1 MLQTFQ
7 FFAPCPRGLE
17 ALLAQEIAQ
26 LGARDVRAADGG
38 VAFSGAPLMM
48 YRVNLHSRL
57 ASRVLWKLA
66 ERPYRSEDD
75 IYQLARS
82 VEWPALFALENTIKV
97 SVTAIKSPLRS
108 TEFVGLKVKDAVC
121 DAFRAKTGARPSV
134 DTQAPD
140 MRIHAFLTD
149 RMAVIYLDTSG
160 EPLFKRGYR
169 RETGAA
175 PLRENLAAG
184 IVQLSGWKA
193 DEPLLDPM
201 CGSGTILIEAAM
213 LARKMAPGM
222 QRDFAFQKFRD
233 FAPAIWQKLK
243 DEAQAGETHQPL
255 QLFGRDIDRTALR
268 HAESNMKAAGVA
280 DTIALEWGDYLDAAA
295 PADHGVLLT
304 NPPYGVRLEEQQHL
318 MSLYPQWG
326 DVLKQCFAGW
336 RAYFFTG
343 DMQLAK
349 TIRLKASK
357 RTPLFNGALDCRLF
371 EFLMVRGGNR
381 DK

>member
-17 ALLAQEIAQ
+17 ALLAQELSQ
-26 LGARDVRAADGG
+26 LGARDVRPSDGG
-38 VAFSGAPLMM
+38 VAFAGAPMLM
-48 YRVNLHSRL
+48 YKVNLQSRL

-66 ERPYRSEDD
+66 ERPYRTEED
-75 IYQLARS
+75 IYQLARG

-97 SVTAIKSPLRS
+97 SVTAVKSPLRS
-108 TEFVGLKVKDAVC
+108 PEFAGLKVKDAVC

-134 DTQAPD
+134 DTQEPD
-140 MRIHAFLTD
+140 MRIQLFLTD
-149 RMAVIYLDTSG
+149 RMAVVYLDTSG

-184 IVQLSGWKA
+184 IVQLSGWNP

-213 LARKMAPGM
+213 LARKIAPGLK
-222 QRDFAFQKFRD
+222 RSFAFQQFRD
-233 FAPAIWQKLK
+233 FAPAIWQRIK
-243 DEAQAGETHQPL
+243 DEAIAAQTGQPL
-255 QLFGRDIDRTALR
+255 ALFGRDIDARALR
-268 HAESNMKAAGVA
+268 HAEANMQAAGVA
-280 DTIALEWGDYLDAAA
+280 DAITLQQGDYLDAAA
-295 PADHGVLLT
+295 PADHGVLVT

-326 DVLKQCFAGW
+326 NVLKQYFAGW

-349 TIRLKASK
+349 VIRLKASK

-371 EFLMVRGGNR
+371 EFVMVKGGNR
-381 DK
+381 D

>member
-17 ALLAQEIAQ
+17 TLLASEITR
-26 LGARDVRAADGG
+26 LGARDVKVADGG
-38 VAFSGAPLMM
+38 VGFAGAPLMM

-66 ERPYRSEDD
+66 ERPYRSEED
-75 IYQLARS
+75 IYQLARG

-97 SVTAIKSPLRS
+97 GVTAIKSPLKS
-108 TEFVGLKVKDAVC
+108 PDFAALKVKDAVC

-134 DTQAPD
+134 ETHAPD
-140 MRIHAFLTD
+140 MRIQLFLTD
-149 RMAVIYLDTSG
+149 RMATLYLDTSG

-169 RETGAA
+169 KETGTA

-184 IVQLSGWKA
+184 IVQLSGWRP

-213 LARKMAPGM
+213 LARNVAPGLK
-222 QRDFAFQKFRD
+222 RAFAFQKFRD
-233 FAPAIWQKLK
+233 FAPAIWQKLL
-243 DEAQAGETHQPL
+243 DEAQAAQTAQPL
-255 QLFGRDIDRTALR
+255 EIYGRDIDSRALY
-268 HAESNMKAAGVA
+268 HAESNLQAAGLA
-280 DTIALEWGDYLDAAA
+280 DAVRLQLGDYLDAAA
-295 PADHGVLLT
+295 PAEHGVLLT

-326 DVLKQCFAGW
+326 DVLKQEFAGW

-357 RTPLFNGALDCRLF
+357 RTPLYNGALDCRLF
-371 EFLMVRGGNR
+371 EFVMVHGGNR
-381 DK
+381 D